1 MTQPVK
7 PDPGAVAIANPAS
20 NAPAEDRGLRGMR
33 GMPGMR
39 RLVPETG
46 LQAAIW
52 ALVLLCILAPVLPL
66 LYASVQSKPIYA
78 SGRAFTLAAY
88 RQLFADPAFRTA
100 ALNTLEFAAL
110 TTVCSVVLG
119 GGFAVLCSRTDVLGR
134 RAFSRLFIAPILLP
148 PLGLIL
154 GWNALYGPG
163 GYAHDFVTKTLHI
176 PFDLSTVPGMAV
188 LGTAVAVPVVFLV
201 CQAALSGIDPAL
213 ENSARSVGAS
223 PLRVLGR
230 VTVPMLRPA
239 LLNSGLLVFTLSIE
253 SLGIPLVLG
262 SPQGH
267 DFIASYL
274 YNTWSSA
281 FTPDP
286 PVVSAGATVLLA
298 AACLLLLLRSRLLG
312 DQARFVSNGGRGAA
326 AGGMQLRTSL
336 RWVLGG
342 LLGLYLAATT
352 FAPIAALALSSVV
365 SQLTPLIAPWH
376 MLTLANW
383 RTIAQGTFAQ
393 SIQNTVEIAVVGA
406 IVTAA
411 FVALATAV
419 AHRSR
424 FRLRHSMPFML
435 LFPRAIPG
443 IIIGIGFFWTFLLVN
458 PPGTALRNSIW
469 GIMLALSIRS
479 LTLAYFVMSSAFAT
493 VSESLDEAARSGG
506 ASWWTTMTRIT
517 LPILRP
523 ALFVSFILL
532 FISILNDYD
541 PALFLVTPGHEIMGV
556 AMLDAAQQGTTG
568 PVAALAMVQVAITIV
583 AIAVGA
589 RLFASRVRG
598 HRHA

>member
-1 MTQPVK
+1 VRQPA
-7 PDPGAVAIANPAS
+7 DPGNSAVAKLSPAGTL
-20 NAPAEDRGLRGMR
+20 PAERGRV
-33 GMPGMR
+33 R
-39 RLVPETG
+39 RLVPATG

-52 ALVLLCILAPVLPL
+52 AIVVICVLAPVVPL
-66 LYASVQSKPIYA
+66 VYASVQSKPIYA
-78 SGRAFTLAAY
+78 TGRVFTLAAY

-100 ALNTLEFAAL
+100 ALNTLEFAAI
-110 TTVCSVVLG
+110 TTACAVLFG

-134 RAFSRLFIAPILLP
+134 RAYARLFIAPILLP

-163 GYAHDFVTKTLHI
+163 GYAHDFITQTLHV
-176 PFDLSTVPGMAV
+176 PFDLTTVPGMAV

-201 CQAALSGIDPAL
+201 CQAALAGIDSAL
-213 ENSARSVGAS
+213 ENSARSVGSS
-223 PLRVLGR
+223 PLRALGR

-253 SLGIPLVLG
+253 SLGIPLLLG

-298 AACLLLLLRSRLLG
+298 VACLLLLLRSRLLG
-312 DQARFVSNGGRGAA
+312 DQARFVSITGRGGAV
-326 AGGMQLRTSL
+326 AGVQLGRTL
-336 RWVLGG
+336 RWVLGA
-342 LLGLYLAATT
+342 LLGLYLVATT

-365 SQLTPLIAPWH
+365 SELTSLIAPWH
-376 MLTLANW
+376 LFTLGNW
-383 RTIAQGTFAQ
+383 QAIAHGTFAR
-393 SIQNTVEIAVVGA
+393 SIRSSVEIAVVGA
-406 IVTAA
+406 VITVAV
-411 FVALATAV
+411 VALGTAV
-419 AHRSR
+419 AQRSR
-424 FRLRHSMPFML
+424 FRLRRSLPFLM
-435 LFPRAIPG
+435 LFPRSIPG

-458 PPGTALRNSIW
+458 PPGSALRSSIW
-469 GIMLALSIRS
+469 GIMLALSVRS
-479 LTLAYFVMSSAFAT
+479 LTLAYFVMSSAFTT
-493 VSESLDEAARSGG
+493 VSESLDDAARSGG
-506 ASWWTTMTRIT
+506 ASWWTAITRVT

-523 ALFVSFILL
+523 AIFVSFILL

-556 AMLDAAQQGTTG
+556 EMLDAAQQGTTG
-568 PVAALAMVQVAITIV
+568 PVAALAMVQVVITIV
-583 AIAVGA
+583 AITVGG
-589 RLFASRVRG
+589 RLFAVRIRG